1 MGDGLDS
8 FHERLRQFNKRRLN
22 PLVVKIAGGRHSPVA
37 LVKHRGRTSGKEY
50 RTPVLL
56 KQIRGGFVLA
66 LTYGDNVD
74 WYRNV
79 VAAGGGTV
87 RWHGK
92 DYRVGAPVPID
103 REAGIRAFP
112 PPLRVILRLNHTE
125 HFIKVKTEA
134 DAEGK

>member
-1 MGDGLDS
+1 MDRL
-8 FHERLRQFNKRRLN
+8 HERIRQFNKRTLN
-22 PLVVKIAGGRHSPVA
+22 PLMLRFAGGPHSPVA
-37 LVKHRGRTSGKEY
+37 LVKHKGRTSGKEY

-79 VAAGGGTV
+79 VAAGGGRI
-87 RWHGK
+87 RWHGT
-92 DYRVGAPVPID
+92 DYRVGAPVAID

-125 HFIKVKTEA
+125 HFIKMKSEA
-134 DAEGK
+134 AIAGKQNG

>member
-1 MGDGLDS
+1 MDS
-8 FHERLRQFNKRRLN
+8 THERMRRFNKRVLN
-22 PLVVKIAGGRHSPVA
+22 PLMLKIAGGSHSPVA
-37 LVKHRGRTSGKEY
+37 LVKHTGRVSKRQY

-56 KQIRGGFVLA
+56 KQVRGGFVLA
-66 LTYGDNVD
+66 LTYGQDVD

-79 VAAGGGTV
+79 VAAGGGTI

-92 DYRVGAPVPID
+92 DYPVGAPVPID

-125 HFIKVKTEA
+125 HFIKMKSEQA
-134 DAEGK
+134 NG

>member
-1 MGDGLDS
+1 MDS
-8 FHERLRQFNKRRLN
+8 LHERIRQFNKRRLN

-56 KQIRGGFVLA
+56 KQVRGGFVLA
-66 LTYGDNVD
+66 LTYGNKVD

-79 VAAGGGTV
+79 VAAGGGTI
-87 RWHGK
+87 RWHGV
-92 DYRVGAPVPID
+92 DSRMGAPVSID

-125 HFIKVKTEA
+125 HFIKMLNEA
-134 DAEGK
+134 NAAGK

>member
-1 MGDGLDS
+1 MLK
-8 FHERLRQFNKRRLN
+8 F
-22 PLVVKIAGGRHSPVA
+22 AGGRRSPVA
-37 LVKHRGRTSGKEY
+37 LVKHRGRTSGREY

-66 LTYGDNVD
+66 LTYGDKVD

-79 VAAGGGTV
+79 VAAGGGV
-87 RWHGK
+87 IGWHGK
-92 DYRVGAPVPID
+92 DYRVGAPVAMD

-125 HFIKVKTEA
+125 HFVKVPDEA
-134 DAEGK
+134 TVAAKENG

>member
-1 MGDGLDS
+1 LDS
-8 FHERLRQFNKRRLN
+8 LHDRIKQFNKRRLN
-22 PLVVKIAGGRHSPVA
+22 PLMLKFAGGRRSPVA

-56 KQIRGGFVLA
+56 KQVRGGFVLA
-66 LTYGDNVD
+66 LTYGDKVD

-79 VAAGGGTV
+79 VAAGGGTI
-87 RWHGK
+87 RWHGR
-92 DYRVGAPVPID
+92 DYRVGAPEQLD
-103 REAGIRAFP
+103 REDGIRAFP

-134 DAEGK
+134 AVADKENG